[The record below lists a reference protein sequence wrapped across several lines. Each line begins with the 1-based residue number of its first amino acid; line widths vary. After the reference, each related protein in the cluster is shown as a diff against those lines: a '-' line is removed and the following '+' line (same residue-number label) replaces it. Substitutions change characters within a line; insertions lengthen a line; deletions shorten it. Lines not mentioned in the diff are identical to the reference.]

1 MNNLSFHITDITAN
15 SIRANASEIGLSV
28 EEQDTRI
35 VIRITDNGLGMDAET
50 ARRVTNPF
58 YTTRTTRKVGLGL
71 PFLIQNAEQTGGSVT
86 LTSEP
91 GKGTKVRAVFHSD
104 HIDCPPWG
112 DLPGTVAVIV
122 LAGIVAVSVAG
133 FNADATVGGGQQL
146 IYEKVFSKDDFQKE
160 AQTIRDYLNNNGAR
174 VSSLQPR
181 ENISDR
187 DNYDAIVVNFTSDKP
202 IESATINGVQCRLL
216 EVDNARSAKL
226 LKRAS
231 IALAAAVVII
241 YLYVLLRYLKI
252 KGVYASLT
260 VLIMMLWDFLVAAAL
275 VALFGFV
282 GLQVNTYIM
291 SVAAFVILYS
301 AFNNVMLLSTLRSNE
316 KNLKLEGEELVSLS
330 VKQTLK
336 RLLIS
341 CAVIVV
347 LSLAAVFVCGGNV
360 AQTCL
365 ALIIAVAVNT
375 LSAIFA
381 APRLWMSL
389 NK

>member
-1 MNNLSFHITDITAN
+1 MTKLLSKKSFIA
-15 SIRANASEIGLSV
+15 
-28 EEQDTRI
+28 
-35 VIRITDNGLGMDAET
+35 
-50 ARRVTNPF
+50 
-58 YTTRTTRKVGLGL
+58 
-71 PFLIQNAEQTGGSVT
+71 FLIV
-86 LTSEP
+86 
-91 GKGTKVRAVFHSD
+91 
-104 HIDCPPWG
+104 C
-112 DLPGTVAVIV
+112 AVIV

-160 AQTIRDYLNNNGAR
+160 AQTIRDYLENNGAR

-241 YLYVLLRYLKI
+241 YLYVLLRYLKV

-347 LSLAAVFVCGGNV
+347 LSLAAVFLCGGNV

>member
-1 MNNLSFHITDITAN
+1 MTKLLSKKSFIA
-15 SIRANASEIGLSV
+15 
-28 EEQDTRI
+28 
-35 VIRITDNGLGMDAET
+35 
-50 ARRVTNPF
+50 
-58 YTTRTTRKVGLGL
+58 
-71 PFLIQNAEQTGGSVT
+71 FLIV
-86 LTSEP
+86 
-91 GKGTKVRAVFHSD
+91 
-104 HIDCPPWG
+104 C
-112 DLPGTVAVIV
+112 AVIV

-160 AQTIRDYLNNNGAR
+160 AQTIRDYLENNGAR

-241 YLYVLLRYLKI
+241 YLYVLLRYLNV

-316 KNLKLEGEELVSLS
+316 KNLKLEGEELVSIS

-365 ALIIAVAVNT
+365 ALIIAVAVNA

>member
-1 MNNLSFHITDITAN
+1 MTKLLSKKSFIA
-15 SIRANASEIGLSV
+15 
-28 EEQDTRI
+28 
-35 VIRITDNGLGMDAET
+35 
-50 ARRVTNPF
+50 
-58 YTTRTTRKVGLGL
+58 
-71 PFLIQNAEQTGGSVT
+71 FLIV
-86 LTSEP
+86 
-91 GKGTKVRAVFHSD
+91 
-104 HIDCPPWG
+104 C
-112 DLPGTVAVIV
+112 AVIV
-122 LAGIVAVSVAG
+122 LAGIVAVSFAG

-160 AQTIRDYLNNNGAR
+160 AQTIRDYLKNNGAK

-241 YLYVLLRYLKI
+241 YLYVLLRYLKV
-252 KGVYASLT
+252 KGVYVSLT

>member
-1 MNNLSFHITDITAN
+1 MTKLLSKKSFIA
-15 SIRANASEIGLSV
+15 
-28 EEQDTRI
+28 
-35 VIRITDNGLGMDAET
+35 
-50 ARRVTNPF
+50 
-58 YTTRTTRKVGLGL
+58 
-71 PFLIQNAEQTGGSVT
+71 FLIV
-86 LTSEP
+86 
-91 GKGTKVRAVFHSD
+91 
-104 HIDCPPWG
+104 C
-112 DLPGTVAVIV
+112 AVIV

-160 AQTIRDYLNNNGAR
+160 AQTIRDYLENNGAR

-241 YLYVLLRYLKI
+241 YLYVLLRYLKV

-316 KNLKLEGEELVSLS
+316 KNLKLEGEELVSIS

-365 ALIIAVAVNT
+365 ALVIAVAVNA

>member
-1 MNNLSFHITDITAN
+1 MTKLLSKKSFIA
-15 SIRANASEIGLSV
+15 
-28 EEQDTRI
+28 
-35 VIRITDNGLGMDAET
+35 
-50 ARRVTNPF
+50 
-58 YTTRTTRKVGLGL
+58 
-71 PFLIQNAEQTGGSVT
+71 FLIV
-86 LTSEP
+86 
-91 GKGTKVRAVFHSD
+91 
-104 HIDCPPWG
+104 C
-112 DLPGTVAVIV
+112 AVIV

-187 DNYDAIVVNFTSDKP
+187 DNYDAIVVNFPSDKP

-216 EVDNARSAKL
+216 EVDNARSSKL

-231 IALAAAVVII
+231 IALAVSVVII
-241 YLYVLLRYLKI
+241 YLYVLLRYLKV

>member
-1 MNNLSFHITDITAN
+1 MTKLLSKKSFIA
-15 SIRANASEIGLSV
+15 
-28 EEQDTRI
+28 
-35 VIRITDNGLGMDAET
+35 
-50 ARRVTNPF
+50 
-58 YTTRTTRKVGLGL
+58 
-71 PFLIQNAEQTGGSVT
+71 FLIV
-86 LTSEP
+86 
-91 GKGTKVRAVFHSD
+91 
-104 HIDCPPWG
+104 C
-112 DLPGTVAVIV
+112 AVIV
-122 LAGIVAVSVAG
+122 LAGIVAVSFAG

-160 AQTIRDYLNNNGAR
+160 AQTIRDYLKNNGAK

-241 YLYVLLRYLKI
+241 YLYVLLRYLKV

>member
-1 MNNLSFHITDITAN
+1 MTKLLSKKSFIA
-15 SIRANASEIGLSV
+15 
-28 EEQDTRI
+28 
-35 VIRITDNGLGMDAET
+35 
-50 ARRVTNPF
+50 
-58 YTTRTTRKVGLGL
+58 
-71 PFLIQNAEQTGGSVT
+71 FLIV
-86 LTSEP
+86 
-91 GKGTKVRAVFHSD
+91 
-104 HIDCPPWG
+104 C
-112 DLPGTVAVIV
+112 AVIV

-160 AQTIRDYLNNNGAR
+160 AQTIRDYLENNGAR

-216 EVDNARSAKL
+216 EVDNARSSKL

-231 IALAAAVVII
+231 IALAVSVVII
-241 YLYVLLRYLKI
+241 YLYVLLRYLKV

>member
-1 MNNLSFHITDITAN
+1 MTKLLSKKSFIA
-15 SIRANASEIGLSV
+15 
-28 EEQDTRI
+28 
-35 VIRITDNGLGMDAET
+35 
-50 ARRVTNPF
+50 
-58 YTTRTTRKVGLGL
+58 
-71 PFLIQNAEQTGGSVT
+71 FLIV
-86 LTSEP
+86 
-91 GKGTKVRAVFHSD
+91 
-104 HIDCPPWG
+104 C
-112 DLPGTVAVIV
+112 AVIV

-160 AQTIRDYLNNNGAR
+160 AQTIRDYLKNNGAR

-381 APRLWMSL
+381 ARRLCMYL
-389 NK
+389 KK

>member
-1 MNNLSFHITDITAN
+1 MTKLLSKKSFIA
-15 SIRANASEIGLSV
+15 
-28 EEQDTRI
+28 
-35 VIRITDNGLGMDAET
+35 
-50 ARRVTNPF
+50 
-58 YTTRTTRKVGLGL
+58 
-71 PFLIQNAEQTGGSVT
+71 FLIV
-86 LTSEP
+86 
-91 GKGTKVRAVFHSD
+91 
-104 HIDCPPWG
+104 C
-112 DLPGTVAVIV
+112 AVIV

-160 AQTIRDYLNNNGAR
+160 AQTIRDYLKNNGAR

-365 ALIIAVAVNT
+365 ALIIAVAVDT

>member
-1 MNNLSFHITDITAN
+1 MTKLLSKKSFIA
-15 SIRANASEIGLSV
+15 
-28 EEQDTRI
+28 
-35 VIRITDNGLGMDAET
+35 
-50 ARRVTNPF
+50 
-58 YTTRTTRKVGLGL
+58 
-71 PFLIQNAEQTGGSVT
+71 FLIV
-86 LTSEP
+86 
-91 GKGTKVRAVFHSD
+91 
-104 HIDCPPWG
+104 C
-112 DLPGTVAVIV
+112 AVIV

-187 DNYDAIVVNFTSDKP
+187 DNYDAIVVNFTSDKT
-202 IESATINGVQCRLL
+202 IESSTINGVQCRLL
-216 EVDNARSAKL
+216 EVDNARSSKL

-231 IALAAAVVII
+231 IALAVSVVII
-241 YLYVLLRYLKI
+241 YLYVLLRYLKV

>member
-1 MNNLSFHITDITAN
+1 MTKLLSKKSFIA
-15 SIRANASEIGLSV
+15 
-28 EEQDTRI
+28 
-35 VIRITDNGLGMDAET
+35 
-50 ARRVTNPF
+50 
-58 YTTRTTRKVGLGL
+58 
-71 PFLIQNAEQTGGSVT
+71 FLIV
-86 LTSEP
+86 
-91 GKGTKVRAVFHSD
+91 
-104 HIDCPPWG
+104 C
-112 DLPGTVAVIV
+112 AVIV
-122 LAGIVAVSVAG
+122 LAGIVAVSFAG

-160 AQTIRDYLNNNGAR
+160 AQTIRDYLKNNGAK

-241 YLYVLLRYLKI
+241 YLYVLLRYLKV

-316 KNLKLEGEELVSLS
+316 KNLKLEGEELVSIS

-365 ALIIAVAVNT
+365 ALIIAVAVNA

>member
-1 MNNLSFHITDITAN
+1 MTKLLSKKSFIA
-15 SIRANASEIGLSV
+15 
-28 EEQDTRI
+28 
-35 VIRITDNGLGMDAET
+35 
-50 ARRVTNPF
+50 
-58 YTTRTTRKVGLGL
+58 
-71 PFLIQNAEQTGGSVT
+71 FLIV
-86 LTSEP
+86 
-91 GKGTKVRAVFHSD
+91 
-104 HIDCPPWG
+104 C
-112 DLPGTVAVIV
+112 AVIV

-160 AQTIRDYLNNNGAR
+160 AQTIRDYLENNGAR

-241 YLYVLLRYLKI
+241 YLYVLLRYLKV
-252 KGVYASLT
+252 KGVYVSLT

>member
-1 MNNLSFHITDITAN
+1 MTKLLSKKSFIA
-15 SIRANASEIGLSV
+15 
-28 EEQDTRI
+28 
-35 VIRITDNGLGMDAET
+35 
-50 ARRVTNPF
+50 
-58 YTTRTTRKVGLGL
+58 
-71 PFLIQNAEQTGGSVT
+71 FLIV
-86 LTSEP
+86 
-91 GKGTKVRAVFHSD
+91 
-104 HIDCPPWG
+104 C
-112 DLPGTVAVIV
+112 AVIV

-216 EVDNARSAKL
+216 EVDNARSSKL

-231 IALAAAVVII
+231 IALAVSVVII
-241 YLYVLLRYLKI
+241 YLYVLLRYLKV

>member
-1 MNNLSFHITDITAN
+1 MTKLLSKKSFIA
-15 SIRANASEIGLSV
+15 
-28 EEQDTRI
+28 
-35 VIRITDNGLGMDAET
+35 
-50 ARRVTNPF
+50 
-58 YTTRTTRKVGLGL
+58 
-71 PFLIQNAEQTGGSVT
+71 FLIV
-86 LTSEP
+86 
-91 GKGTKVRAVFHSD
+91 
-104 HIDCPPWG
+104 C
-112 DLPGTVAVIV
+112 AVIV

-160 AQTIRDYLNNNGAR
+160 AQTIRDYLENNGAR

-241 YLYVLLRYLKI
+241 YLYVLLRYLKV

-316 KNLKLEGEELVSLS
+316 KNLNLEGEELVSIS

-365 ALIIAVAVNT
+365 ALIIAVAVNA

>member
-1 MNNLSFHITDITAN
+1 MTKLLSKTSFIA
-15 SIRANASEIGLSV
+15 
-28 EEQDTRI
+28 
-35 VIRITDNGLGMDAET
+35 
-50 ARRVTNPF
+50 
-58 YTTRTTRKVGLGL
+58 
-71 PFLIQNAEQTGGSVT
+71 FLIV
-86 LTSEP
+86 
-91 GKGTKVRAVFHSD
+91 
-104 HIDCPPWG
+104 C
-112 DLPGTVAVIV
+112 AVIV

-160 AQTIRDYLNNNGAR
+160 AQTIRDYLENNGAR

-241 YLYVLLRYLKI
+241 YLYVLLRYLKV

-316 KNLKLEGEELVSLS
+316 KNLKLEGEELVSIS

-365 ALIIAVAVNT
+365 ALIIAVAVNA

>member
-1 MNNLSFHITDITAN
+1 MTKLLSKKSFIA
-15 SIRANASEIGLSV
+15 
-28 EEQDTRI
+28 
-35 VIRITDNGLGMDAET
+35 
-50 ARRVTNPF
+50 
-58 YTTRTTRKVGLGL
+58 
-71 PFLIQNAEQTGGSVT
+71 FLIV
-86 LTSEP
+86 
-91 GKGTKVRAVFHSD
+91 
-104 HIDCPPWG
+104 C
-112 DLPGTVAVIV
+112 AVIV

-160 AQTIRDYLNNNGAR
+160 AQTIRDYLENNGAR

-241 YLYVLLRYLKI
+241 YLYVLLRYLKV

-316 KNLKLEGEELVSLS
+316 KNLKLEGEELVSIS

-360 AQTCL
+360 AQNCL
-365 ALIIAVAVNT
+365 ALIIAVAVNA

>member
-1 MNNLSFHITDITAN
+1 MTKLLSKKSFIA
-15 SIRANASEIGLSV
+15 
-28 EEQDTRI
+28 
-35 VIRITDNGLGMDAET
+35 
-50 ARRVTNPF
+50 
-58 YTTRTTRKVGLGL
+58 
-71 PFLIQNAEQTGGSVT
+71 FLIV
-86 LTSEP
+86 
-91 GKGTKVRAVFHSD
+91 
-104 HIDCPPWG
+104 C
-112 DLPGTVAVIV
+112 AVIV

-160 AQTIRDYLNNNGAR
+160 AQTIRDYLENNGAR

-241 YLYVLLRYLKI
+241 YLYVLLRYLKV

-301 AFNNVMLLSTLRSNE
+301 AFNNVMLLSTVRSNE
-316 KNLKLEGEELVSLS
+316 KNLKLEGEELVSIS

-365 ALIIAVAVNT
+365 ALIIAVAVNA

>member
-1 MNNLSFHITDITAN
+1 MTKLLSKKSFIA
-15 SIRANASEIGLSV
+15 
-28 EEQDTRI
+28 
-35 VIRITDNGLGMDAET
+35 
-50 ARRVTNPF
+50 
-58 YTTRTTRKVGLGL
+58 
-71 PFLIQNAEQTGGSVT
+71 FLIV
-86 LTSEP
+86 
-91 GKGTKVRAVFHSD
+91 
-104 HIDCPPWG
+104 C
-112 DLPGTVAVIV
+112 AVIV

-160 AQTIRDYLNNNGAR
+160 AQTIRDYLENNGAR

-241 YLYVLLRYLKI
+241 YLYVLLRYLKV

-282 GLQVNTYIM
+282 GLHVNTYIM

-316 KNLKLEGEELVSLS
+316 KNLKLEGEELVSIS

-365 ALIIAVAVNT
+365 ALIIAVAVNA

>member
-1 MNNLSFHITDITAN
+1 MTKLLSKKSFIA
-15 SIRANASEIGLSV
+15 
-28 EEQDTRI
+28 
-35 VIRITDNGLGMDAET
+35 
-50 ARRVTNPF
+50 
-58 YTTRTTRKVGLGL
+58 
-71 PFLIQNAEQTGGSVT
+71 FLIV
-86 LTSEP
+86 
-91 GKGTKVRAVFHSD
+91 
-104 HIDCPPWG
+104 C
-112 DLPGTVAVIV
+112 AVIV

-160 AQTIRDYLNNNGAR
+160 AQTIRDYLENNGAR

-241 YLYVLLRYLKI
+241 YLYVLLRYLKV

-316 KNLKLEGEELVSLS
+316 KNLKLEGEELVSIS

>member
-1 MNNLSFHITDITAN
+1 MTKLLSKKSFIA
-15 SIRANASEIGLSV
+15 
-28 EEQDTRI
+28 
-35 VIRITDNGLGMDAET
+35 
-50 ARRVTNPF
+50 
-58 YTTRTTRKVGLGL
+58 
-71 PFLIQNAEQTGGSVT
+71 FLIV
-86 LTSEP
+86 
-91 GKGTKVRAVFHSD
+91 
-104 HIDCPPWG
+104 C
-112 DLPGTVAVIV
+112 AVIV

>member
-1 MNNLSFHITDITAN
+1 MTKLLSKKSFIA
-15 SIRANASEIGLSV
+15 
-28 EEQDTRI
+28 
-35 VIRITDNGLGMDAET
+35 
-50 ARRVTNPF
+50 
-58 YTTRTTRKVGLGL
+58 
-71 PFLIQNAEQTGGSVT
+71 FLIV
-86 LTSEP
+86 
-91 GKGTKVRAVFHSD
+91 
-104 HIDCPPWG
+104 C
-112 DLPGTVAVIV
+112 AVIV

-160 AQTIRDYLNNNGAR
+160 AQTIRDYLKNNGAK

-241 YLYVLLRYLKI
+241 YLYVLLRYLKV

-316 KNLKLEGEELVSLS
+316 KNLKLEGEELVSIS

-365 ALIIAVAVNT
+365 ALIIAVVVNT

>member
-1 MNNLSFHITDITAN
+1 MTKLLSKKSFIA
-15 SIRANASEIGLSV
+15 
-28 EEQDTRI
+28 
-35 VIRITDNGLGMDAET
+35 
-50 ARRVTNPF
+50 
-58 YTTRTTRKVGLGL
+58 
-71 PFLIQNAEQTGGSVT
+71 FLIV
-86 LTSEP
+86 
-91 GKGTKVRAVFHSD
+91 
-104 HIDCPPWG
+104 C
-112 DLPGTVAVIV
+112 AVIV

-216 EVDNARSAKL
+216 EVDNARSSKL

-231 IALAAAVVII
+231 IALAVSVVII
-241 YLYVLLRYLKI
+241 YLYVLLRYLKV

-389 NK
+389 SK

>member
-1 MNNLSFHITDITAN
+1 MTKLLSKKSFIA
-15 SIRANASEIGLSV
+15 
-28 EEQDTRI
+28 
-35 VIRITDNGLGMDAET
+35 
-50 ARRVTNPF
+50 
-58 YTTRTTRKVGLGL
+58 
-71 PFLIQNAEQTGGSVT
+71 FLIV
-86 LTSEP
+86 
-91 GKGTKVRAVFHSD
+91 
-104 HIDCPPWG
+104 C
-112 DLPGTVAVIV
+112 AVIV
-122 LAGIVAVSVAG
+122 LAGIVAVSFAG

-146 IYEKVFSKDDFQKE
+146 IYEKVFSKDNFQKE
-160 AQTIRDYLNNNGAR
+160 AQTIRDYLKNNGAK

-241 YLYVLLRYLKI
+241 YLYVLLRYLKV
-252 KGVYASLT
+252 KGVYVSLT

>member
-1 MNNLSFHITDITAN
+1 MTKLLSKKSFIA
-15 SIRANASEIGLSV
+15 
-28 EEQDTRI
+28 
-35 VIRITDNGLGMDAET
+35 
-50 ARRVTNPF
+50 
-58 YTTRTTRKVGLGL
+58 
-71 PFLIQNAEQTGGSVT
+71 FLIV
-86 LTSEP
+86 
-91 GKGTKVRAVFHSD
+91 
-104 HIDCPPWG
+104 C
-112 DLPGTVAVIV
+112 AVIV

-160 AQTIRDYLNNNGAR
+160 AQTIRDYLKNNGAR

-216 EVDNARSAKL
+216 EVDNARSSKL
-226 LKRAS
+226 FKRAS
-231 IALAAAVVII
+231 IALAVSVVII
-241 YLYVLLRYLKI
+241 YLYVLLRYLKV

>member
-1 MNNLSFHITDITAN
+1 MTKLLSKKSFIA
-15 SIRANASEIGLSV
+15 
-28 EEQDTRI
+28 
-35 VIRITDNGLGMDAET
+35 
-50 ARRVTNPF
+50 
-58 YTTRTTRKVGLGL
+58 
-71 PFLIQNAEQTGGSVT
+71 FLIV
-86 LTSEP
+86 
-91 GKGTKVRAVFHSD
+91 
-104 HIDCPPWG
+104 C
-112 DLPGTVAVIV
+112 AVIV

-160 AQTIRDYLNNNGAR
+160 AQTIGDYLENNGAR

-241 YLYVLLRYLKI
+241 YLYVLLRYLKV

-347 LSLAAVFVCGGNV
+347 LSLAAVFLCGGNV

>member
-1 MNNLSFHITDITAN
+1 MTKLLSKKSFIA
-15 SIRANASEIGLSV
+15 
-28 EEQDTRI
+28 
-35 VIRITDNGLGMDAET
+35 
-50 ARRVTNPF
+50 
-58 YTTRTTRKVGLGL
+58 
-71 PFLIQNAEQTGGSVT
+71 FLIV
-86 LTSEP
+86 
-91 GKGTKVRAVFHSD
+91 
-104 HIDCPPWG
+104 C
-112 DLPGTVAVIV
+112 AVIV

-160 AQTIRDYLNNNGAR
+160 AQTIRDYLKNNGAR

-231 IALAAAVVII
+231 IALAVSVVII
-241 YLYVLLRYLKI
+241 YLYVLLRYLKV
-252 KGVYASLT
+252 KGVYVSLT

>member
-1 MNNLSFHITDITAN
+1 MTKLLSKKSFIA
-15 SIRANASEIGLSV
+15 
-28 EEQDTRI
+28 
-35 VIRITDNGLGMDAET
+35 
-50 ARRVTNPF
+50 
-58 YTTRTTRKVGLGL
+58 
-71 PFLIQNAEQTGGSVT
+71 FLIV
-86 LTSEP
+86 
-91 GKGTKVRAVFHSD
+91 
-104 HIDCPPWG
+104 C
-112 DLPGTVAVIV
+112 AVIV

-216 EVDNARSAKL
+216 EVDNARSSKL

-231 IALAAAVVII
+231 IALAVSVVII
-241 YLYVLLRYLKI
+241 YLYVLLIYLKV

>member
-1 MNNLSFHITDITAN
+1 MTKLLSKKSFIA
-15 SIRANASEIGLSV
+15 
-28 EEQDTRI
+28 
-35 VIRITDNGLGMDAET
+35 
-50 ARRVTNPF
+50 
-58 YTTRTTRKVGLGL
+58 
-71 PFLIQNAEQTGGSVT
+71 FLIV
-86 LTSEP
+86 
-91 GKGTKVRAVFHSD
+91 
-104 HIDCPPWG
+104 C
-112 DLPGTVAVIV
+112 AVIV

-160 AQTIRDYLNNNGAR
+160 AQTIRDYLKNNGAR

-241 YLYVLLRYLKI
+241 YLYVLLRYLKV

-316 KNLKLEGEELVSLS
+316 KNLKLEGEELVSIS

-365 ALIIAVAVNT
+365 ALIIAVVVNT

>member
-1 MNNLSFHITDITAN
+1 MTKLLSKKSFIA
-15 SIRANASEIGLSV
+15 
-28 EEQDTRI
+28 
-35 VIRITDNGLGMDAET
+35 
-50 ARRVTNPF
+50 
-58 YTTRTTRKVGLGL
+58 
-71 PFLIQNAEQTGGSVT
+71 FLIV
-86 LTSEP
+86 
-91 GKGTKVRAVFHSD
+91 
-104 HIDCPPWG
+104 C
-112 DLPGTVAVIV
+112 AVIV

-160 AQTIRDYLNNNGAR
+160 AQTIRDYLENNGAR

-241 YLYVLLRYLKI
+241 YLYVLLRYLKV

-316 KNLKLEGEELVSLS
+316 KNLKLEGEELVSIS

-341 CAVIVV
+341 CAAIVV

-365 ALIIAVAVNT
+365 ALIIAVAVNA

>member
-1 MNNLSFHITDITAN
+1 MTKLLSKKSFIA
-15 SIRANASEIGLSV
+15 
-28 EEQDTRI
+28 
-35 VIRITDNGLGMDAET
+35 
-50 ARRVTNPF
+50 
-58 YTTRTTRKVGLGL
+58 
-71 PFLIQNAEQTGGSVT
+71 FLIV
-86 LTSEP
+86 
-91 GKGTKVRAVFHSD
+91 
-104 HIDCPPWG
+104 C
-112 DLPGTVAVIV
+112 AVIV

-160 AQTIRDYLNNNGAR
+160 AQTIRDYLKNNGAR

-202 IESATINGVQCRLL
+202 IELATINGVQCRLL

>member
-1 MNNLSFHITDITAN
+1 MTKLLSKKSFIA
-15 SIRANASEIGLSV
+15 
-28 EEQDTRI
+28 
-35 VIRITDNGLGMDAET
+35 
-50 ARRVTNPF
+50 
-58 YTTRTTRKVGLGL
+58 
-71 PFLIQNAEQTGGSVT
+71 FLIV
-86 LTSEP
+86 
-91 GKGTKVRAVFHSD
+91 
-104 HIDCPPWG
+104 C
-112 DLPGTVAVIV
+112 AVIV

-160 AQTIRDYLNNNGAR
+160 AQTIRDYLENNGAR

-241 YLYVLLRYLKI
+241 YLYVLLRYLKV
-252 KGVYASLT
+252 KGVYAALT

-316 KNLKLEGEELVSLS
+316 KNLKLEGEELVSIS

-365 ALIIAVAVNT
+365 ALIIAVAVNA

>member
-1 MNNLSFHITDITAN
+1 MTKLLSKKSFIA
-15 SIRANASEIGLSV
+15 
-28 EEQDTRI
+28 
-35 VIRITDNGLGMDAET
+35 
-50 ARRVTNPF
+50 
-58 YTTRTTRKVGLGL
+58 
-71 PFLIQNAEQTGGSVT
+71 FLIV
-86 LTSEP
+86 
-91 GKGTKVRAVFHSD
+91 
-104 HIDCPPWG
+104 C
-112 DLPGTVAVIV
+112 AVIV

-160 AQTIRDYLNNNGAR
+160 AQTIRDYLENNGAR

-316 KNLKLEGEELVSLS
+316 KNLKLEGEELVSIS

>member
-1 MNNLSFHITDITAN
+1 MTKLLSKKSFIA
-15 SIRANASEIGLSV
+15 
-28 EEQDTRI
+28 
-35 VIRITDNGLGMDAET
+35 
-50 ARRVTNPF
+50 
-58 YTTRTTRKVGLGL
+58 
-71 PFLIQNAEQTGGSVT
+71 FLIV
-86 LTSEP
+86 
-91 GKGTKVRAVFHSD
+91 
-104 HIDCPPWG
+104 C
-112 DLPGTVAVIV
+112 AVIV

-216 EVDNARSAKL
+216 EVDNARSSKL

-231 IALAAAVVII
+231 IALAVSVVII
-241 YLYVLLRYLKI
+241 YLYVLLRYLKV

-330 VKQTLK
+330 VKQPLK

>member
-1 MNNLSFHITDITAN
+1 MTKLLSKKSFIA
-15 SIRANASEIGLSV
+15 
-28 EEQDTRI
+28 
-35 VIRITDNGLGMDAET
+35 
-50 ARRVTNPF
+50 
-58 YTTRTTRKVGLGL
+58 
-71 PFLIQNAEQTGGSVT
+71 FLIV
-86 LTSEP
+86 
-91 GKGTKVRAVFHSD
+91 
-104 HIDCPPWG
+104 C
-112 DLPGTVAVIV
+112 AVIV

-160 AQTIRDYLNNNGAR
+160 AQTIRDYLENNGAR

-226 LKRAS
+226 LKRVS

-241 YLYVLLRYLKI
+241 YLYVLLRYLKV

-316 KNLKLEGEELVSLS
+316 KNLKLEGEELVSIS

-365 ALIIAVAVNT
+365 ALIIAVAVNA

>member
-1 MNNLSFHITDITAN
+1 MTKLLSKKSFIA
-15 SIRANASEIGLSV
+15 
-28 EEQDTRI
+28 
-35 VIRITDNGLGMDAET
+35 
-50 ARRVTNPF
+50 
-58 YTTRTTRKVGLGL
+58 
-71 PFLIQNAEQTGGSVT
+71 FLIV
-86 LTSEP
+86 
-91 GKGTKVRAVFHSD
+91 
-104 HIDCPPWG
+104 C
-112 DLPGTVAVIV
+112 AVIV

-160 AQTIRDYLNNNGAR
+160 AQTIRDYLENNGAR

-241 YLYVLLRYLKI
+241 YLYVLLRYLKV

-316 KNLKLEGEELVSLS
+316 KNLKLEGEELVSIS

-365 ALIIAVAVNT
+365 ALIIAVAVNA

-389 NK
+389 NLSLIHI

>member
-1 MNNLSFHITDITAN
+1 MTKLLSKKSFIA
-15 SIRANASEIGLSV
+15 
-28 EEQDTRI
+28 
-35 VIRITDNGLGMDAET
+35 
-50 ARRVTNPF
+50 
-58 YTTRTTRKVGLGL
+58 
-71 PFLIQNAEQTGGSVT
+71 FLIV
-86 LTSEP
+86 
-91 GKGTKVRAVFHSD
+91 
-104 HIDCPPWG
+104 C
-112 DLPGTVAVIV
+112 AVIV

-160 AQTIRDYLNNNGAR
+160 AQTIRDYLKNNGAK

-241 YLYVLLRYLKI
+241 YLYVLLRYLKV

-381 APRLWMSL
+381 APRLGMSL

>member
-1 MNNLSFHITDITAN
+1 MTKLLSKKSFIA
-15 SIRANASEIGLSV
+15 
-28 EEQDTRI
+28 
-35 VIRITDNGLGMDAET
+35 
-50 ARRVTNPF
+50 
-58 YTTRTTRKVGLGL
+58 
-71 PFLIQNAEQTGGSVT
+71 FLIV
-86 LTSEP
+86 
-91 GKGTKVRAVFHSD
+91 
-104 HIDCPPWG
+104 C
-112 DLPGTVAVIV
+112 AVIV

-160 AQTIRDYLNNNGAR
+160 AQTIRDYLENNGAR

-202 IESATINGVQCRLL
+202 IESATINGIQCRLL

-241 YLYVLLRYLKI
+241 YLYVLLRYLKV

-316 KNLKLEGEELVSLS
+316 KNLKLEGEELVSIS

-365 ALIIAVAVNT
+365 ALIIAVAVNA

>member
-1 MNNLSFHITDITAN
+1 MTKLLSKKSFIA
-15 SIRANASEIGLSV
+15 
-28 EEQDTRI
+28 
-35 VIRITDNGLGMDAET
+35 
-50 ARRVTNPF
+50 
-58 YTTRTTRKVGLGL
+58 
-71 PFLIQNAEQTGGSVT
+71 FLIV
-86 LTSEP
+86 
-91 GKGTKVRAVFHSD
+91 
-104 HIDCPPWG
+104 C
-112 DLPGTVAVIV
+112 AVIV

-160 AQTIRDYLNNNGAR
+160 AQTIRDYLENNGAR

-241 YLYVLLRYLKI
+241 YLYVLLRYLKV

-260 VLIMMLWDFLVAAAL
+260 VLIMMLWDFLVAAAF

-316 KNLKLEGEELVSLS
+316 KNLKLEGEELVSIS

-365 ALIIAVAVNT
+365 ALIIAVAVNA